1 MCAVIVIVYLLNT
14 FMFPSLWNTS
24 QHKLSWNEDE
34 DFQFWKS
41 QAPPMANG
49 QLETMIFG
57 LSVNDWSLSS
67 LGGQWDSLAC
77 LTMLLLV
84 FSCLTL

>member
-67 LGGQWDSLAC
+67 LSGVARWPVG
-77 LTMLLLV
+77 LTGMLDNAPASV
-84 FSCLTL
+84 